1 MQETGT
7 QETGKA
13 PARPPRTRQPPHIRR
28 QMITEAARTV
38 IAGHGLHATTL
49 RDVAAAADVALGT
62 VTYHFTGIDE
72 VLAEVLKSE
81 MLIYSAPITDAAQEA
96 ATGRAGLDVV
106 IDGLLASDERAGEHW
121 RLWLDFWTLAAHN
134 AEYSAWQSQI
144 YRDLH
149 AVVAGL
155 LRRGHADG
163 SLTVTDPVREAVEF
177 VAMLDGLVVQ
187 SYLRQSQITPD
198 QARAMLKSYAWQ
210 TMPARD

>member
-7 QETGKA
+7 PAGRA
-13 PARPPRTRQPPHIRR
+13 PRLRQPPHIRR

-38 IAGHGLHATTL
+38 IAGRGLHATSL

-81 MLIYSAPITDAAQEA
+81 MLIYSAPITDAATEA
-96 ATGRAGLDVV
+96 PTGRAGLDVV
-106 IDGLLASDERAGEHW
+106 IDGLLASGDRAVEHW

-134 AEYSAWQSQI
+134 AEYSAWQAQI

-155 LRRGHADG
+155 LRRGHVDG
-163 SLTVTDPVREAVEF
+163 TLTVTDPEREAVEF

-187 SYLRQSQITPD
+187 SYLRQSQITPE
-198 QARAMLKSYAWQ
+198 QARHMLKSYALQ
-210 TMPARD
+210 TMPARS